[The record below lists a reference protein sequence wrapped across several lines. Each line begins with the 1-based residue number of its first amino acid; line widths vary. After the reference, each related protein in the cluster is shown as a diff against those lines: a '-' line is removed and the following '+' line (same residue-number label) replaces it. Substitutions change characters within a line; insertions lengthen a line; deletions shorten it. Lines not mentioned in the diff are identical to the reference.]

1 VQRAANAMLTSYDE
15 SIILRPGPQ
24 IDRAKPYINQRC
36 RSLVGLTVASAV
48 QSMFSAADGR
58 FVRYRRADL
67 EWDLDHGYLI
77 AALAISADGV
87 TGAEYECD
95 AKCAQEAHLACL
107 ALPDEGLDPVAK
119 ALSAPER
126 QARCDALVA
135 IVAMKDLPWAPY
147 LKGPERTHV
156 IAAWHKEIAA
166 LVDLGAIV
174 PLEPGSPDW
183 EEAVMS
189 RTTTPCRVLLDFKR
203 DCTWKC
209 RCVTRGDLEDKVA
222 LDGPDFHYHTNV
234 SRMSSVR
241 SAVLRAGRHM
251 RRPGRAGGR
260 VISTCDVANAYL
272 QSDPFPESDR
282 RFLKIRSPIDGTI
295 TYYRQL
301 ICVYGS
307 CSAGPR
313 WETTFTNWLTT
324 PESLGGPGFV
334 RGMNEPS
341 CFHHPGRDL
350 LMILY
355 VDGQM
360 VDGYREDVEWY
371 YSLLRTRFK
380 VKEPQWLTTTSP
392 IDHLGVGIFQ
402 TATHIY
408 MSMENYIKSM
418 NAVLQRTPDKCLHR
432 KSPMPH
438 NHEITDMTPLSHSK
452 AAFFSRALGMCSW
465 IHQCHCSSRRQIR
478 SESHQPVCC
487 DTMPG
492 CL

>member
-1 VQRAANAMLTSYDE
+1 
-15 SIILRPGPQ
+15 
-24 IDRAKPYINQRC
+24 
-36 RSLVGLTVASAV
+36 
-48 QSMFSAADGR
+48 
-58 FVRYRRADL
+58 
-67 EWDLDHGYLI
+67 
-77 AALAISADGV
+77 
-87 TGAEYECD
+87 
-95 AKCAQEAHLACL
+95 
-107 ALPDEGLDPVAK
+107 
-119 ALSAPER
+119 
-126 QARCDALVA
+126 
-135 IVAMKDLPWAPY
+135 MKDLPWAPY

-203 DCTWKC
+203 DGTWKC

-241 SAVLRAGRHM
+241 TAVLRAGRNM

-282 RFLKIRSPIDGTI
+282 RFLKIRSPIDGAI

-313 WETTFTNWLTT
+313 WETTFTTWLTT

-350 LMILY
+350 LMVLTST
-355 VDGQM
+355 
-360 VDGYREDVEWY
+360 VDGYREDVE
-371 YSLLRTRFK
+371 
-380 VKEPQWLTTTSP
+380 SP
-392 IDHLGVGIFQ
+392 PGHSD
-402 TATHIY
+402 
-408 MSMENYIKSM
+408 
-418 NAVLQRTPDKCLHR
+418 
-432 KSPMPH
+432 
-438 NHEITDMTPLSHSK
+438 LSK
-452 AAFFSRALGMCSW
+452 KDC
-465 IHQCHCSSRRQIR
+465 
-478 SESHQPVCC
+478 P
-487 DTMPG
+487 
-492 CL
+492 